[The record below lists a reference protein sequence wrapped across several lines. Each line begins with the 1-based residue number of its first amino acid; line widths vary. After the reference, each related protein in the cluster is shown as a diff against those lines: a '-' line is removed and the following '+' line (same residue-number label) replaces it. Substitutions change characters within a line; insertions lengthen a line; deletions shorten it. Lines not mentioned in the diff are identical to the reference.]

1 MTYIAVRVSIYMLLV
16 FLIACSAFF
25 SGSEIAVATANKIR
39 LKNAADTGNKR
50 AKLAQKIADNFT
62 EFLSTVLVG
71 NTLVNIAASSA
82 ATVLAV
88 YYFGNRGQA
97 IAPIVMTVIIL
108 IFGEILPKILA
119 TETADRA
126 VLIFAPLLKICTVVF
141 KPIVFVVTKLVDKLS
156 KLWTPPEQPSV
167 TDEELVE
174 IVDTIEEEGVIS
186 EREGEL
192 IRSAIV
198 FSETTAHE
206 ILTPRVDVTA
216 VDIDDP
222 VEEILADE
230 ELMNHSRVPVYEDTI
245 DNIIGILNTKQL
257 LKAAIADKKPDI
269 RRLMREPLFV
279 HMTMTTADLL
289 QEFRER
295 RLHMAV
301 VVDEYGGTMGILTL
315 EDVLEEIVG
324 DIWDEKDVIESDYTQ
339 DVDGAWIVDG
349 LMQIS
354 ELLELAELDDREF
367 ESEYTTVGGW
377 ATEMLDRFPEV
388 GDSFSYQDLIITV
401 TKTDNM
407 RVDKLRVEKK
417 EESAEDNED
426 AAVKE

>member
-71 NTLVNIAASSA
+71 NNLVNIAASSA

-324 DIWDEKDVIESDYTQ
+324 EIWDEKDVIESDYTQ

>member
-62 EFLSTVLVG
+62 ELLSTVLVG

-97 IAPIVMTVIIL
+97 IAPIVMMVIIL

-126 VLIFAPLLKICTVVF
+126 VLIFAPLLKMCTVVF

>member
-71 NTLVNIAASSA
+71 NNLVNIAASSA

-257 LKAAIADKKPDI
+257 LKAA
-269 RRLMREPLFV
+269 
-279 HMTMTTADLL
+279 
-289 QEFRER
+289 
-295 RLHMAV
+295 
-301 VVDEYGGTMGILTL
+301 
-315 EDVLEEIVG
+315 
-324 DIWDEKDVIESDYTQ
+324 
-339 DVDGAWIVDG
+339 
-349 LMQIS
+349 
-354 ELLELAELDDREF
+354 
-367 ESEYTTVGGW
+367 
-377 ATEMLDRFPEV
+377 
-388 GDSFSYQDLIITV
+388 
-401 TKTDNM
+401 
-407 RVDKLRVEKK
+407 
-417 EESAEDNED
+417 
-426 AAVKE
+426 

>member
-1 MTYIAVRVSIYMLLV
+1 
-16 FLIACSAFF
+16 
-25 SGSEIAVATANKIR
+25 
-39 LKNAADTGNKR
+39 
-50 AKLAQKIADNFT
+50 
-62 EFLSTVLVG
+62 
-71 NTLVNIAASSA
+71 
-82 ATVLAV
+82 
-88 YYFGNRGQA
+88 
-97 IAPIVMTVIIL
+97 
-108 IFGEILPKILA
+108 
-119 TETADRA
+119 
-126 VLIFAPLLKICTVVF
+126 
-141 KPIVFVVTKLVDKLS
+141 
-156 KLWTPPEQPSV
+156 
-167 TDEELVE
+167 
-174 IVDTIEEEGVIS
+174 
-186 EREGEL
+186 
-192 IRSAIV
+192 
-198 FSETTAHE
+198 
-206 ILTPRVDVTA
+206 
-216 VDIDDP
+216 
-222 VEEILADE
+222 
-230 ELMNHSRVPVYEDTI
+230 
-245 DNIIGILNTKQL
+245 
-257 LKAAIADKKPDI
+257 KAAIADKKPDI

>member
-71 NTLVNIAASSA
+71 NNLVNIAASSA

>member
-126 VLIFAPLLKICTVVF
+126 VLIFAPLLKMCTVVF

>member
-62 EFLSTVLVG
+62 ELLSTVLVG

-126 VLIFAPLLKICTVVF
+126 VLIFAPLLKMCTVVF

>member
-97 IAPIVMTVIIL
+97 IAPIVMMVIIL

-126 VLIFAPLLKICTVVF
+126 VLIFAPLLKRCTVVF

>member
-97 IAPIVMTVIIL
+97 IAPIVMMVIIL

-126 VLIFAPLLKICTVVF
+126 VLIFAPLLKMCTVVF